1 LNEKQERPASNRVHR
16 NFLKLLRGRGLAA
29 VLTLGA
35 TALAARALTPSD
47 FGLVVLVHS
56 YLLVMQGVAKLKTFD
71 AVIQYGVP
79 VQDEGN
85 FARLAQLL
93 RLTTML
99 DATASVMGAVL
110 GGALV
115 FLVGPYLEWTAS
127 TMHLAALYS
136 LLLLGGFSGTASG
149 ILRLYDRFDLLSW
162 ERVLGPLIRVIGVG
176 WAWWYGA
183 DGIEPFLWSYGV
195 SWLAQH
201 LFLILAGW
209 REIRRHL
216 PGQPL
221 KGDVWR
227 RHTER
232 FPGIWKFLNVVY
244 WQSNL
249 DLVPKQISVLAAGFF
264 LGPAM
269 AGMFRI
275 ALQFSRV
282 LAVPALLLR
291 QVLLPDLA
299 RLWHRKDR
307 DFVPVLKSALLT
319 GGGIGLVVLVTALFL
334 AEPLL
339 VLVAGSAYRDAAPAL
354 YGLMLGAAFDIG
366 ISTLRAAGYA
376 MGLAHAV
383 LKLYA
388 VALVAYLVLFP
399 TLTIPFGLAG
409 AGMASAAAS
418 LLGLVMMGILVKRRL
433 RFE

>member
-1 LNEKQERPASNRVHR
+1 MNEKQERPASNRVHR

-29 VLTLGA
+29 VLTLVA

-56 YLLVMQGVAKLKTFD
+56 YLLVMQGIAKLKTFE

-79 VQDEGN
+79 AEDEGN
-85 FARLAQLL
+85 FGRLAQLL
-93 RLTTML
+93 RLTMVL
-99 DATASVMGAVL
+99 DVTASVVGAIL
-110 GGALV
+110 GAAII
-115 FLVGPYLEWTAS
+115 FLVGPHMEWTAE
-127 TMHLAALYS
+127 TMNLAALYS

-162 ERVLGPLIRVIGVG
+162 ERALGPLIRVIGVG
-176 WAWWYGA
+176 LAWWVGA
-183 DGIEPFLWSYGV
+183 DGIEPFLFAFGAG
-195 SWLAQH
+195 WLVQQ

-209 REIRRHL
+209 REFRRHL
-216 PGQPL
+216 PGQSL
-221 KGDVWR
+221 KGEVWR
-227 RHTER
+227 RHRER
-232 FPGIWKFLNVVY
+232 FPGIWKFLHIVY

-249 DLVPKQISVLAAGFF
+249 DLVPKQVSVLAAGFF

-307 DFVPVLKSALLT
+307 EFVPVLKGALLT
-319 GGGIGLVVLVTALFL
+319 GGGIGLVVLVMAFFL

-339 VLVAGSAYRDAAPAL
+339 VLVAGPAYRGAAPAIA
-354 YGLMLGAAFDIG
+354 GLLLGAAFDIG

-383 LKLYA
+383 LQLS
-388 VALVAYLVLFP
+388 VVVLVAYIILFP
-399 TLTIPFGLAG
+399 ALTIPFDLAG
-409 AGMASAAAS
+409 AGMASAVAS
-418 LLGLVMMGILVKRRL
+418 LLGLVLMGFLVRRRL
-433 RFE
+433 RCE